1 MDMKRLTFL
10 LLLAMS
16 ISAQQRRNPFQ
27 YVEPPPAPV
36 KQQRVVAP
44 VVVAVPEP
52 PPVVSAPSTPAEPA
66 PPKFPYH
73 FIGRFGHDDDP
84 IVALVSDDRVVIAQ
98 AGDTIDGEFVVRSI
112 GLRSIE
118 IGFASHPST
127 IRLQL
132 DGWL

>member
-1 MDMKRLTFL
+1 MGMKRLTFL
-10 LLLAMS
+10 LLLTIS

-36 KQQRVVAP
+36 KRVATP
-44 VVVAVPEP
+44 VVVAP
-52 PPVVSAPSTPAEPA
+52 PQPPQIASAPAMPTQPA
-66 PPKFPYH
+66 PPRFPYH

-98 AGDTIDGEFVVRSI
+98 AGDTIDGEFIVRSI

-118 IGFASHPST
+118 IGFVSHPST